1 MSRIEVLLVDD
12 HTVVLQTLARAL
24 AAAPDIEV
32 VGTARTAADACSM
45 AETLQPDVA
54 LVDVTLPD
62 GNGIAV
68 ARSIQHASGSTRV
81 LMLTGNTD
89 VSLLAKAMAAGA
101 RGYLIKDASLEEVLD
116 AIRRAHEGHVVVPE
130 RVAGQLSVEA
140 PATGPGLDL
149 TPREL
154 DVLALMSEGA
164 DPRAIGKTLGISWHT
179 ARSYIKNVLVKVGAH
194 SQLEAVA
201 TARRLGI
208 LKSDES
214 SR

>member
-89 VSLLAKAMAAGA
+89 VSLLAK
-101 RGYLIKDASLEEVLD
+101 
-116 AIRRAHEGHVVVPE
+116 
-130 RVAGQLSVEA
+130 
-140 PATGPGLDL
+140 
-149 TPREL
+149 
-154 DVLALMSEGA
+154 
-164 DPRAIGKTLGISWHT
+164 
-179 ARSYIKNVLVKVGAH
+179 
-194 SQLEAVA
+194 
-201 TARRLGI
+201 
-208 LKSDES
+208 
-214 SR
+214 